1 NPMHHQD
8 MIEQSLLYY
17 ASRADSSL
25 QEKYQEP
32 CFVFAGYPSLR
43 PLISLETEFTE
54 LIDECLDI
62 VNIFINSQFVRT
74 VMTENLASN
83 IELVTNL
90 GKDSLIASLNGTL
103 NIHNTKT
110 SLTLAEI
117 N

>member
-1 NPMHHQD
+1 MFRIGQ
-8 MIEQSLLYY
+8 YK
-17 ASRADSSL
+17 A
-25 QEKYQEP
+25 
-32 CFVFAGYPSLR
+32 
-43 PLISLETEFTE
+43 EFTE